1 MGSNIFSIGVSG
13 LNAAQ
18 TALSVV
24 GQNIANGNTPGYN
37 RQIISQAARTPQ
49 QEGFGFLGQGVDIT
63 GVSRTYDKYLDTQVL
78 NAQAGSN
85 FYSSQLS
92 QLNQINNLLADP
104 TVGLNSSFQSFYSS
118 LQTLSQ
124 DPSSIPSRQTVV
136 NMSQALVSNFTAI
149 GSNLSQMQA
158 GANSQITST
167 VGSINALA
175 QNIADL
181 NNQIAAA
188 AAGNSQQQP
197 NDLMDQRDQAMEQ
210 LNKLV
215 SAKAVPQ
222 SDGTYSVFIG
232 NGQALVMG
240 NQVTKLGTQNDPA
253 NPLNVQITY
262 PNANGTNTVVPST
275 ALAGGQLAGYL
286 SFRDGTLLATQQKLG
301 TLAIDFTTAM
311 NYQNQ
316 LGRDLSGN
324 QGGQIF
330 ADMTGYATHPQ
341 DAVANMQLLLSD
353 PTKLAASSS
362 LQLGG
367 GGITPSGTG
376 VTLSGVW
383 ASMPGTYGWANTST
397 PPSLSTHPVTGM
409 TGMTINAATATSI
422 TATLTGGPDNGQTFN
437 VVPDPTVSNG
447 YKLVDNATPA
457 NDLGIKFQLSGQMQ
471 AGMAINVSPVPT
483 GTAVIGNGNNLG
495 EMMGLQTR
503 KIVDENKNGTNS
515 GLQSFQTYYST
526 TVSYVGNAT
535 NTVSLASSS
544 QTTLLQQA
552 TTSRSN
558 VSGVNMDQEAA
569 DLIKYQQAYQ
579 ASGKVLQIAQTLFQ
593 QILQMGG

>member
-1 MGSNIFSIGVSG
+1 MGANIFSIGVSG

-18 TALSVV
+18 TSLSVV

-37 RQIISQAARTPQ
+37 RQIMTQAARTPQ
-49 QEGFGFLGQGVDIT
+49 QQGYGFLGQGVDVT
-63 GVSRTYDKYLDTQVL
+63 GVSRIYDRYLDTQVL

-85 FYSSQLS
+85 YYSSQLT
-92 QLNQINNLLADP
+92 QLNQINNLLSDP
-104 TVGLNSSFQSFYSS
+104 SVGLNNSFQNFYSS

-158 GANSQITST
+158 GVNSQITST
-167 VGSINALA
+167 INSINALA

-181 NNQIAAA
+181 NSQIAAA
-188 AAGNSQQQP
+188 AAGNTQRQP
-197 NDLMDQRDQAMEQ
+197 SDLMDQRDQAMEQ

-215 SAKAVPQ
+215 SAKSVPQ

-232 NGQALVMG
+232 NGQALVLG
-240 NQVTKLGTQNDPA
+240 SNVSKLGTQSVPGD
-253 NPLNVQITY
+253 PLNVEVTY
-262 PNANGTNTVVPST
+262 PNPNGTNTVVPTSS
-275 ALAGGQLAGYL
+275 LSGGQLAGYL
-286 SFRDGTLLATQQKLG
+286 SFRDGPLLSTQQKLG
-301 TLAIDFTTAM
+301 TLAIDFTTAI

-324 QGGQIF
+324 QGGQVF
-330 ADMTGYATHPQ
+330 ADLSSYAANPQ
-341 DAVANMQLLLSD
+341 DAMSNMQVLLAD
-353 PTKLAASSS
+353 PTKLAVSSA
-362 LQLGG
+362 LQLGSA
-367 GGITPSGTG
+367 GITPAGSG

-397 PPSLSTHPVTGM
+397 PPSVSTHPATGL
-409 TGMTINAATATSI
+409 TGMTINAASPTSI
-422 TATLTGGPDNGQTFN
+422 TATLSGGPDGGQTFN

-471 AGMAINVSPVPT
+471 AGMTINVAPVPA
-483 GTAVIGNGNNLG
+483 GTAVIGNSNNLG
-495 EMMGLQTR
+495 EMIGLQTR

-535 NTVSLASSS
+535 NTVSLAASS

-593 QILQMGG
+593 QILQMGN

>member
-24 GQNIANGNTPGYN
+24 GQNISNANTPGYN
-37 RQIISQAARTPQ
+37 RQVMSQAARTPQ

-63 GVSRTYDKYLDTQVL
+63 GVSRTYDKYLDSQVL
-78 NAQAGSN
+78 SAQAGSN
-85 FYSSQLS
+85 YYSSQLS

-104 TVGLNSSFQSFYSS
+104 TVGLNNSFQSFYSS

-149 GSNLSQMQA
+149 GNNLSQMQA

-167 VGSINALA
+167 VNSINALA

-181 NNQIAAA
+181 NTQIAAA
-188 AAGNSQQQP
+188 AAGNTQQQP
-197 NDLMDQRDQAMEQ
+197 NDLLDQRDQAMEQ
-210 LNKLV
+210 LNQLV

-232 NGQALVMG
+232 NGQALVLG
-240 NQVTKLGTQNDPA
+240 NNVNKLATQTDPNNTA
-253 NPLNVQITY
+253 NVQVTY
-262 PNANGTNTVVPST
+262 PNANGTSTVIPSS
-275 ALAGGQLAGYL
+275 ALSGGQLAGYL

-301 TLAIDFTTAM
+301 TLAIDFSTAM

-330 ADMTGYATHPQ
+330 ADMTSYATHPQ
-341 DAVANMQLLLSD
+341 DAVANMQVLLSD

-362 LQLGG
+362 LQLGAA
-367 GGITPSGTG
+367 GITPAGTG

-383 ASMPGTYGWANTST
+383 ASMPGTYGWSSTTT
-397 PPSLSTHPVTGM
+397 PPTTATHPVTGL
-409 TGMTINAATATSI
+409 TGMTINATSATSI
-422 TATLTGGPDNGQTFN
+422 SATLTGGPDNGQTFN

-447 YKLVDNATPA
+447 YKLVDSATPA

-471 AGMAINVSPVPT
+471 AGMTINVSPVPT
-483 GTAVIGNGNNLG
+483 GTAVVGNGNNLG
-495 EMMGLQTR
+495 EMIAMQTR
-503 KIVDENKNGTNS
+503 NIVDENKNGTNT

-593 QILQMGG
+593 QILQMGS